1 MRDLNEIAADMAEQ
15 SNIVHDRTVAGMAE
29 NARLMELVA
38 ELEARLTAMEAEA
51 DAAART
57 VGELRRQ
64 RDGLLDAAEA
74 VNRVWSNPEMRA
86 ARKEREKRLALGYLP
101 PPSGLVPAIDA
112 LTTLLADEYERPT
125 GSALAPED
133 R

>member
-1 MRDLNEIAADMAEQ
+1 MRDLNQIAADMSEQ
-15 SNIVHDRTVAGMAE
+15 TNIVHDRIVAGMAE

-51 DAAART
+51 DAARRAKS
-57 VGELRRQ
+57 ELRRQ
-64 RDGLLDAAEA
+64 RDGLLDAAER
-74 VNRVWSNPEMRA
+74 VNCVWSNPEMRA
-86 ARKEREKRLALGYLP
+86 TRKEREERTGVVRLP

-112 LTTLLADEYERPT
+112 LAKLLADDYGLPT
-125 GSALAPED
+125 GSALAAED

>member
-15 SNIVHDRTVAGMAE
+15 SNIVHERIRAGMAE
-29 NARLMELVA
+29 NEQLKDHVA
-38 ELEARLTAMEAEA
+38 DLEARLTAMEAEA
-51 DAAART
+51 NT
-57 VGELRRQ
+57 LRAE
-64 RDGLLDAAEA
+64 RDRVLDAAER
-74 VNRVWSNPEMRA
+74 VNCVWSNPEMRA
-86 ARKEREKRLALGYLP
+86 DRKDREKRLALGYLP

-112 LTTLLADEYERPT
+112 LAKMLADEYERPT